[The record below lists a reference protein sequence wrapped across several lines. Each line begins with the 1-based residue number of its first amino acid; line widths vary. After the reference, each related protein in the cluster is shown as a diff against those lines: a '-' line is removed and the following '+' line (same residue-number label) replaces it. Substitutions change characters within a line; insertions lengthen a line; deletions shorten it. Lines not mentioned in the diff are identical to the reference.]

1 MWDKVSRFHNLN
13 RGCRNNVWLGRLCVG
28 HVFVSSNAAS
38 PSDKLCEYI
47 HAVYCEANCKE
58 HPVFNCAYVKA
69 ESKFSH
75 LSHASPSLI
84 ICGRHGNSMI
94 TTPAGPRYPNS
105 FLFPFVDSQR
115 IYDNKHLPVLYDCSV
130 RPYSWTS
137 ALLYDIPQR
146 RWYEFN
152 ISKPID
158 DEEWIEVTTAH
169 HLELH
174 SEPFNTINFDSQGNV
189 VYSIKENVGRPIRGL
204 PEYQGQVF
212 QTAHIKDVCDKQ
224 YLFRAVDTC
233 VWQGVK
239 CVYKQIEF
247 TENIEAM
254 QREIA
259 SREALLEF
267 YGSKDVSALTNH
279 GVSPIL
285 AVVVDQEPP
294 LILGILMP
302 YVGKSLDALINKP
315 VNGDPLITMTHI
327 IALVRAV
334 NFIHSAGIIHGDI
347 CERNVCVN
355 ETTWIEPIQLIDF
368 GEVAPE
374 YRGDI
379 EACGLLLRWCA
390 NVVVTLTEDE
400 KLRINYAAQ
409 SLLICRDLR
418 EAMRRLQ
425 YHSDE
430 ARC

>member
-1 MWDKVSRFHNLN
+1 M
-13 RGCRNNVWLGRLCVG
+13 
-28 HVFVSSNAAS
+28 
-38 PSDKLCEYI
+38 
-47 HAVYCEANCKE
+47 
-58 HPVFNCAYVKA
+58 A
-69 ESKFSH
+69 ESKFSC
-75 LSHASPSLI
+75 LAHACPFPI
-84 ICGRHGNSMI
+84 VCGQHGNSM
-94 TTPAGPRYPNS
+94 TTSPAGPHYSNS

-115 IYDNKHLPVLYDCSV
+115 IYDDRHLPILYDCST

-174 SEPFNTINFDSQGNV
+174 PEPFNTIDFDKEGNV
-189 VYSIKENVGRPIRGL
+189 VYSIKENIGRAIRGL

-212 QTAHIKDVCDKQ
+212 QTAHIKDICDKQ

-233 VWQGVK
+233 VWQGIK

-254 QREIA
+254 QREIT

-267 YGSKDVSALTNH
+267 YGSTDVSVLANY
-279 GVSPIL
+279 GVSPIV
-285 AVVVDQEPP
+285 AVVVDKEPP
-294 LILGILMP
+294 VILGILMP
-302 YVGKSLDALINKP
+302 YVGKSLDTLINKP

-334 NFIHSAGIIHGDI
+334 NFVHSAGIVHGDI

-355 ETTWIEPIQLIDF
+355 GTRGMESIQIVDF
-368 GEVAPE
+368 GEVASE

-400 KLRINYAAQ
+400 KLRINDAAQ
-409 SLLICRDLR
+409 SLLLCGDLS
-418 EAMRRLQ
+418 EAMRRLR